1 MLPRFVAPVF
11 LLQPWCAMMA
21 QEKMAFKFW
30 EAQGVLNYNCID
42 TGAPAASN
50 RATAGLQP
58 VI

>member
-1 MLPRFVAPVF
+1 
-11 LLQPWCAMMA
+11 MMA